1 MIKQEIRS
9 SIRNLLPKYDK
20 VGRWHDRI
28 VDNAIE
34 KVLSAMYQEIANVNS
49 NDLYRYCK
57 RYGTTTP
64 IAVTQDLN
72 GNFYYSTYP
81 EKVCV
86 INDSSSG
93 VRRITTRTQSGFTFF
108 PMDVS
113 QLEFV
118 RSGSY
123 VDTVNTKIGYLVTQD
138 RIEYFDMTTAVRS
151 IGVRMDLL
159 IPFSKYAETDVV
171 LIPEIVDAQGRDFT
185 TRVLAILGVV
195 QPVDLKDDSSNPITQ
210 QSNG

>member
-1 MIKQEIRS
+1 MIKSEIRS
-9 SIRNLLPKYDK
+9 SIRALLPQIDK
-20 VGRWHDRI
+20 VGKYHPLI
-28 VDNAIE
+28 IDNAIE
-34 KVLSAMYQEIANVNS
+34 KVLNAMYQEIATVNS

-57 RYGTTTP
+57 RFGTTTP

-93 VRRITTRTQSGFTFF
+93 VRRITTRTQSGFTFY
-108 PMDVS
+108 PMDVA

-118 RSGSY
+118 KSGSY
-123 VDTVNTKIGYLVTQD
+123 VDTVSTKIGYLVTQD
-138 RIEYFDMTTAVRS
+138 RIEYFDMTSTVRA

-159 IPFSKYAETDVV
+159 IPFSKYADTDVV
-171 LIPEIVDAQGRDFT
+171 LIPEIVDGQGRDFT
-185 TRVLAILGVV
+185 SRVLAILGVI
-195 QPVDLKDDSSNPITQ
+195 QPIDLKDDSSNPITQ
-210 QSNG
+210 QNGQ